1 MMRASSP
8 PNKVI
13 TKTWR
18 LGDNSISILLSG
30 TQLRKSTISANK
42 IVRTFFK
49 EGSLF
54 DYNQISPGQKVILPC
69 RILSEYNSTETEGSF
84 LIPARR
90 GDTQPE
96 PRFWIYRLNQF
107 AREGDTLQLSI
118 SDGVLI
124 AEINSINLS

>member
-1 MMRASSP
+1 M
-8 PNKVI
+8 
-13 TKTWR
+13 
-18 LGDNSISILLSG
+18 ISILLSG

-42 IVRTFFK
+42 IVRAFFE

-54 DYNQISPGQKVILPC
+54 NYNQISPGQKVILPC
-69 RILSEYNSTETEGSF
+69 RILSEYDSVETEGSF

-107 AREGDTLQLSI
+107 AQEGDSLQLSI

-124 AEINSINLS
+124 AEINLINLS